1 MQHHERCPEEARL
14 YEDQGKLLPVASR
27 SLENLRKKLVS
38 YGRKPEPGRE
48 VIKET
53 FDNTEIK
60 AADKSFS

>member
-1 MQHHERCPEEARL
+1 M
-14 YEDQGKLLPVASR
+14 
-27 SLENLRKKLVS
+27 S